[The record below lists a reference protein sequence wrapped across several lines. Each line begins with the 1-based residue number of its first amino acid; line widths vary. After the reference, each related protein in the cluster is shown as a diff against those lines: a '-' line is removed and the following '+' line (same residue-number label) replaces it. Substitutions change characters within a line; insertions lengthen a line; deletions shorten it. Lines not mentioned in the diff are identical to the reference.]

1 MKKLFL
7 SFIVLLAVVSLNV
20 RPCMGLSDSEFIQE
34 GVING
39 IAYLTGGVGI
49 EERDALE
56 EMARQGIY
64 NLKVVLAAVSGSY
77 LSDLMVHIEKGDGE
91 MIFTAL
97 TNGPWLYVNLPK
109 GEYKVTVSHDYQSK
123 KKVVQVGK
131 DMKTLIFHW
140 KV

>member
-7 SFIVLLAVVSLNV
+7 SFIFLLAAVSLNV
-20 RPCMGLSDSEFIQE
+20 RPCTGLSHSEFIQE

-49 EERDALE
+49 EERRAME
-56 EMARQGIY
+56 EMAEHRIY
-64 NLKVVLAAVSGSY
+64 TLKVVVAAVSGSY
-77 LSDLMVHIEKGDGE
+77 LSDLMVHIEKSDGE
-91 MIFTAL
+91 MIFTGL

-109 GEYKVTVSHDYQSK
+109 GAYKVTVSHDFQAK
-123 KKVVQVGK
+123 KKVVQVG
-131 DMKTLIFHW
+131 DEMKTLLFHW